1 MTAERCEHS
10 SSHVMNCAGRID
22 AAAAAVAFLLA
33 DSRAFIQF
41 EFFLYLFGPLV
52 IAAEQLILRH

>member
-1 MTAERCEHS
+1 
-10 SSHVMNCAGRID
+10 MNCAGRID